1 MTDISKSWKYIE
13 SVESD
18 EAGIP
23 AQAADIDLPADLL
36 RGKNRN
42 YRAALGKYGS
52 YYDPVAATF
61 YRTLPRIQKAA
72 RIVLEVEGVCQF
84 ADVCVNGVAVA
95 HIAGEGKH
103 YVDITRAY
111 ALGSSSNVCALK
123 VWAPQMA
130 GRYAGAGIS
139 GGVRLITH
147 ANALAIR
154 EGGVF
159 VSSRIEGGKAQLG
172 VRTELNDATG
182 ESAAARKTLTV
193 EVTVKNMRGKK
204 TARKV
209 KKYKMKNAP
218 ANVCETAIKL
228 ARFYTWSPE
237 DPYLYTA
244 TVTVRDESGNVLDEQ
259 ETQFGIVSR
268 ALSPT
273 RGLTLNGR
281 SVKLK
286 GAVVQ
291 PDNGILGLE
300 STPTAEEY
308 KLSRIKAIGYNAV
321 RYTRCP
327 TEAAL
332 DTLDRLGLMAE
343 VDIFAVWGQGS
354 FPYDGHADFAERA
367 AADCERMV
375 RGLRNHPS
383 VTVYGLNDN
392 APETYG
398 RGEGYEIPR
407 RLSAL
412 VRSLDPTRPVSV
424 NVSERVP
431 LKSEL
436 EQAGLK
442 SAKAEDAKSAI
453 GLGREKDLFG
463 KRTEDAL
470 ACADIA
476 GYAYLYPRY
485 SSDRNR
491 YPARLILGCASYPAR
506 AFEAMEEVEK
516 NVNVVGEFVYC
527 AADFL
532 GEPIGKPTYE
542 DEQLKLLPPHTS
554 YCGDLDL
561 IYNDKPQACYRR
573 ILLGDRSQSCI
584 AVLDPE
590 ERAVAESAGHGT
602 PQSYAL
608 WNWPHHLGKTVNI
621 EVYSGGEVV
630 ALYRDGKL
638 IGRKLAGKVNRHIA
652 RFSTEY
658 YPGILEAVSYHKGR
672 ECARVQLSSVS
683 APRAVKLACG
693 KKSRA
698 AGELFFVEIDVT
710 DKEGRTVPYA
720 SREVEVS
727 VTGSGELYALG
738 SADPESQ
745 THTAATAMCPVYN
758 GKALAVVRALS
769 EGDGKISVKVTSDGL
784 LSGKITLKVK

>member
-13 SVESD
+13 GVESD
-18 EAGIP
+18 GT
-23 AQAADIDLPADLL
+23 AQAADIDLPVDLL

-61 YRTLPRIQKAA
+61 YRTLPRVGKAA
-72 RIVLEVEGVCQF
+72 RLVLEVEGVCQF
-84 ADVCVNGVAVA
+84 ADVCVNGIAVA

-103 YVDITRAY
+103 YVDITEAY
-111 ALGSSSNVCALK
+111 AFGSSSNTCALK

-139 GGVRLITH
+139 GGVRLIAH
-147 ANALAIR
+147 ANALSIR
-154 EGGVF
+154 EDGVF
-159 VSSRIEGGKAQLG
+159 VSSRTEGGKALLN
-172 VRTELNDATG
+172 VRTELNDTTG
-182 ESAAARKTLTV
+182 EASAARKTLTV
-193 EVTVKNMRGKK
+193 EVTVKNARGKK
-204 TARKV
+204 TARKI

-218 ANVCETAIKL
+218 ANTCETAIRL
-228 ARFYTWSPE
+228 ARFYAWSPE

-244 TVTVRDESGNVLDEQ
+244 TVAVRDEAGNVLDES
-259 ETQFGIVSR
+259 ETRFGIVSR

-273 RGLTLNGR
+273 RGLTLGGR
-281 SVKLK
+281 SVALK

-300 STPTAEEY
+300 STPAAEEY

-327 TEAAL
+327 TQAAL
-332 DTLDRLGLMAE
+332 DALDTLGLMAE
-343 VDIFAVWGQGS
+343 VDIFAVWGQGE
-354 FPYDGHADFAERA
+354 FPYDGHADFAARA
-367 AADCERMV
+367 DADCERIV

-383 VTVYGLNDN
+383 VTLYGLNDN

-398 RGEGYEIPR
+398 RGEGCEIPR
-407 RLSAL
+407 RLAAS
-412 VRSLDPTRPVSV
+412 VRSLDPTRPISV
-424 NVSERVP
+424 NLAERVP

-463 KRTEDAL
+463 NRTAEAVE
-470 ACADIA
+470 CADVA

-485 SSDRNR
+485 ASDRNR
-491 YPARLILGCASYPAR
+491 FPARMIVGCASYPAR
-506 AFEAMEEVEK
+506 AFEAAEEAEK
-516 NVNVVGEFVYC
+516 NPNVIGEFAYC
-527 AADFL
+527 AADCL
-532 GEPIGKPTYE
+532 GEPIGKPAYE

-573 ILLGDRSQSCI
+573 ILLGDRTQSCI
-584 AVLDPE
+584 VVADPDERMASDRSGHVLPQVHAV
-590 ERAVAESAGHGT
+590 
-602 PQSYAL
+602 
-608 WNWPHHLGKTVNI
+608 WNWPHHLGKTLQI

-652 RFSTEY
+652 RFTTEY
-658 YPGILEAVSYHKGR
+658 YPGVLEAVSYHKGR

-698 AGELFFVEIDVT
+698 AGEFFFVEIDVT

-720 SREVEVS
+720 SREVEIT

-745 THTAATAMCPVYN
+745 THTAATAVCPVYN
-758 GKALAVVRALS
+758 GKALAVVRALG
-769 EGDGKISVKVTSDGL
+769 EGDGKIAVKAMSDGL
-784 LSGKITLKVK
+784 LSGKISLKVK